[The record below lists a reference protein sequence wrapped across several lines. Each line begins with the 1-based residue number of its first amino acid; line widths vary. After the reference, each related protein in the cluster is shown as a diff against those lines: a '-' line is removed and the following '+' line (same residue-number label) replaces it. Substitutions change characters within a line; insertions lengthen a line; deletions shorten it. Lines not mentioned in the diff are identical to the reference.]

1 MLKIHILTN
10 LEKWTNMQNFF
21 NVYGGPLKKLRS
33 VVHGLKKNSDG
44 RLEKFR
50 IFFSPG
56 ATDLQLVADI
66 LSYAASHQN
75 NERIHA

>member
-44 RLEKFR
+44 RLSNYSSIRDKKLEFM
-50 IFFSPG
+50 
-56 ATDLQLVADI
+56 A
-66 LSYAASHQN
+66 H
-75 NERIHA
+75 